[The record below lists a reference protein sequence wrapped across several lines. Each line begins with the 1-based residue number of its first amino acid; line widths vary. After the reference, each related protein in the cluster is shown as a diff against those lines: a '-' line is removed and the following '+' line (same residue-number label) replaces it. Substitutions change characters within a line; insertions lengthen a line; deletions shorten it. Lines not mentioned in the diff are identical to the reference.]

1 MWVAYGVLATAHL
14 QLADYEEA
22 AAWARKSVR
31 QHAYNAPA
39 HHVLAACC
47 AHLGRTEE
55 AGAAVARSLE
65 LDPAMTIS
73 RLKAIYP
80 VSGYRNLD
88 GFLDGLRKAG
98 LAD

>member
-1 MWVAYGVLATAHL
+1 MWVAYGLLAAARL

-47 AHLGRTEE
+47 AHLGQTEE
-55 AGAAVARSLE
+55 AGTE
-65 LDPAMTIS
+65 LRCGGCP
-73 RLKAIYP
+73 RCP
-80 VSGYRNLD
+80 
-88 GFLDGLRKAG
+88 
-98 LAD
+98 